1 MTELQE
7 EGFSVTAFHV
17 VQVGWPGRDSSAD
30 AFYADDWRV
39 DISAQAASFGPEP
52 LLVRL
57 HHLASSL
64 LHRPL
69 PLSGTPSPCFLPEP
83 FHNRRRKCTLC
94 DQVEIFSLFQQ
105 SLTHMSNASNSHT
118 PKYIQ
123 THSLRLA
130 KSQYTRERLRASL
143 HRSQRHCMP
152 LDISWKNRAYT

>member
-1 MTELQE
+1 MLFKLVGLE
-7 EGFSVTAFHV
+7 EILPQMRSMQTIGVLIYL
-17 VQVGWPGRDSSAD
+17 R
-30 AFYADDWRV
+30 RR
-39 DISAQAASFGPEP
+39 
-52 LLVRL
+52 LLSDL
-57 HHLASSL
+57 NHFWYDFITS
-64 LHRPL
+64 L
-69 PLSGTPSPCFLPEP
+69 PLSFIDLYLSQALLSPCFLPEP
-83 FHNRRRKCTLC
+83 FHKRRRKRTLC

-152 LDISWKNRAYT
+152 LEKSRLHIRT